1 MPVQFVF
8 DNVVYIYDNV
18 KDIFD
23 NVENIH
29 DIVRNK
35 LHWHLISDTWSGNTD
50 DIGWRQAIDGI
61 LVSIK
66 LEKRNETSAIRY
78 LPGAGKK

>member
-29 DIVRNK
+29 DIVTFE

-66 LEKRNETSAIRY
+66 LER
-78 LPGAGKK
+78 KK